1 MSAPPGCAHMK
12 AGDSNDCG
20 HPFAPTPAPASQSGG
35 FRMDSGEPAGIR
47 PHRISTAS
55 SRPHFADAQHADT
68 AAPPS
73 YAYRCCAKARQ
84 LATHLQHIPI
94 PVSNERAFP
103 GLGEIFDYGECRSN
117 CRSISTTSF
126 PFNLHADRGE
136 ESAHGPHAALRNEE
150 SNVTVR
156 SRLRSESG
164 NCEPAIPSAQ
174 S

>member
-1 MSAPPGCAHMK
+1 VKVSAPTGAPHMK

-35 FRMDSGEPAGIR
+35 CGMDSGEPAEIR

-55 SRPHFADAQHADT
+55 SRPHFVDAQHADT

-94 PVSNERAFP
+94 PVSNEGRIP
-103 GLGEIFDYGECRSN
+103 G
-117 CRSISTTSF
+117 
-126 PFNLHADRGE
+126 PW
-136 ESAHGPHAALRNEE
+136 RNF
-150 SNVTVR
+150 
-156 SRLRSESG
+156 RLRRMPVQLSFHFDDEL
-164 NCEPAIPSAQ
+164 PFQSAR
-174 S
+174 